1 MHLKLQITC
10 HVLSFFRDMFQTSQ
24 ESRPL
29 WRHWYVSLWHRETEK
44 SPPPGFQLSTRG
56 LALRVII
63 GSIWYTRTHLVLL
76 RETAGAKHRA
86 DIFGRAP
93 QATHCEHMMLMLLI
107 NRSWYALNCRGVP
120 RHYQPCKTPIKPA
133 QGQKSKNFLSLESKL
148 VTFYHFL

>member
-1 MHLKLQITC
+1 MLHTFVCKLCTWSFKLLVTFC
-10 HVLSFFRDMFQTSQ
+10 NFFRDMLQTSK

-44 SPPPGFQLSTRG
+44 PPQPGFQLSTRG
-56 LALRVII
+56 LALCVII

-93 QATHCEHMMLMLLI
+93 QATHFEHMVLWLI
-107 NRSWYALNCRGVP
+107 DRADMHSTVEEFLAIISYVE
-120 RHYQPCKTPIKPA
+120 YPIKPA
-133 QGQKSKNFLSLESKL
+133 QDQKSKIF
-148 VTFYHFL
+148 